1 MSKRILARI
10 VPLSSIT
17 VVLSGL
23 GALGAPALA
32 GYGSPIVERGHVV
45 LGIVTRQFTRDIFD
59 EEEDALSN
67 PSDTFGF
74 TALEGVM
81 GLYRDRLDVGFEL
94 GRSENDQD
102 RFPDRDYITWDYA
115 LKARGLL
122 YTPADRRFELIGGL
136 AYHESTDFDRS
147 PSQTHKLEQ
156 NFIAHVTIGRRLEWQ
171 ERWIRVYAGGIYS
184 SHEFTEYGESASPS
198 GRAAEGETR
207 SNLLLLL
214 GASARIVSAVEGSAE
229 IEVREDLSWSLAAGY
244 RF

>member
-1 MSKRILARI
+1 
-10 VPLSSIT
+10 
-17 VVLSGL
+17 
-23 GALGAPALA
+23 
-32 GYGSPIVERGHVV
+32 
-45 LGIVTRQFTRDIFD
+45 
-59 EEEDALSN
+59 
-67 PSDTFGF
+67 
-74 TALEGVM
+74 M
-81 GLYRDRLDVGFEL
+81 GLYRNRLDFGFEL

-122 YTPADRRFELIGGL
+122 YAPPDGRFELIGGL

-156 NFIAHVTIGRRLEWQ
+156 NFVAHVTIGRRLEWY
-171 ERWIRVYAGGIYS
+171 ERWMRIYAGGIYD

-207 SNLLLLL
+207 SNLQLLL
-214 GASARIVSAVEGSAE
+214 GVSARVVNAVEGSAE
-229 IEVREDLSWSLAAGY
+229 VEFREDLSWSLAAGY